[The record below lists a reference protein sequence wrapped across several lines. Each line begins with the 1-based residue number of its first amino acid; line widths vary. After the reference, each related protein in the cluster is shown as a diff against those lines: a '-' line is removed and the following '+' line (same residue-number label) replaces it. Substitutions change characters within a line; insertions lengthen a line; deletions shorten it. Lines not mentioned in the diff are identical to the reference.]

1 MPQLLKKVEGEIL
14 THVIGDVRFVTSV
27 SGQIQQEDFINLNG
41 FVAYLQNLSRTEFT
55 AALLKPMEFGLK
67 NENNIE
73 TITLDISY

>member
-55 AALLKPMEFGLK
+55 AALIKPMEFGLK

>member
-14 THVIGDVRFVTSV
+14 PYVIGDVRFVTSI
-27 SGQIQQEDFINLNG
+27 SGQIQLEDFINLNG
-41 FVAYLQNLSRTEFT
+41 FIAFLQNLSRTEFT
-55 AALLKPMEFGLK
+55 AALSKPMEFGLK

>member
-14 THVIGDVRFVTSV
+14 THVIGDARFVTSV

-55 AALLKPMEFGLK
+55 SALLKPMEFGLK
-67 NENNIE
+67 NENNIA

>member
-55 AALLKPMEFGLK
+55 SALLKPMEFGLK
-67 NENNIE
+67 NENNIA